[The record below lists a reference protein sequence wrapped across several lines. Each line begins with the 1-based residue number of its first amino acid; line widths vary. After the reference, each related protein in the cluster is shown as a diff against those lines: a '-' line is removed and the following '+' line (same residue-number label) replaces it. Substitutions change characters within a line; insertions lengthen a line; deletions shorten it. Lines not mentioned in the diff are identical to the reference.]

1 MYMACAWNSHL
12 NEYGQDFKLYSY
24 FWDALND
31 QNSWA
36 GSCTYDSPGIGF
48 PRECGG
54 RLNQW
59 NSIPVPGCQSVNGGQ
74 AVTFYILERQTDVYS
89 RQPPLPPNNG
99 LYAWFRSEDAD
110 VIWPSAV
117 GYLTAGPDTI
127 KGNVTKSYD
136 RLGGASEPVQ
146 YVQGPVSSSYRF
158 GTLLNTTFS
167 ICSVTRYTGTTWQGR
182 ILVGSDTNWFH
193 GHWQGNVGISYYDDW
208 IGPQTGWQGSTNWEV
223 TCSSRDPPSVYEF
236 STAITQTNQD
246 TVQGIGVN
254 FGGCCWATDTSDWAV
269 MELLV
274 YNTKLSPSQMQGI
287 TQWLLWKLEAG
298 TAASGIPQTVIPL
311 PGTCDTSQIPQFDS
325 FGNQNMVA
333 WFKSENASTTGW
345 FSVVSKAGAQLGSVS
360 NNDPLAYVAREA
372 GFGAAKPVKFVTG
385 FKSTQFSFGT
395 ILSQT
400 YTVCSV
406 TRYTGLSNQGN
417 VLVAGSAAGGWNQW
431 LHGHWH
437 TRTGVAMYD
446 GVWRSRQWNRN
457 MGTVQWIVLCGSN
470 GGGAILHDGLPVTAF
485 PQPPPTNMA
494 APLNRTLAVN
504 MDQTA
509 ASDFA
514 IMEVM
519 IWNRALTTD
528 EMTSVTTYLQCKLRV
543 GSV

>member
-1 MYMACAWNSHL
+1 
-12 NEYGQDFKLYSY
+12 
-24 FWDALND
+24 
-31 QNSWA
+31 
-36 GSCTYDSPGIGF
+36 
-48 PRECGG
+48 
-54 RLNQW
+54 
-59 NSIPVPGCQSVNGGQ
+59 
-74 AVTFYILERQTDVYS
+74 
-89 RQPPLPPNNG
+89 
-99 LYAWFRSEDAD
+99 
-110 VIWPSAV
+110 
-117 GYLTAGPDTI
+117 
-127 KGNVTKSYD
+127 
-136 RLGGASEPVQ
+136 
-146 YVQGPVSSSYRF
+146 
-158 GTLLNTTFS
+158 
-167 ICSVTRYTGTTWQGR
+167 
-182 ILVGSDTNWFH
+182 
-193 GHWQGNVGISYYDDW
+193 
-208 IGPQTGWQGSTNWEV
+208 
-223 TCSSRDPPSVYEF
+223 
-236 STAITQTNQD
+236 
-246 TVQGIGVN
+246 
-254 FGGCCWATDTSDWAV
+254 

-287 TQWLLWKLEAG
+287 TEWLLWKLEAG
-298 TAASGIPQTVIPL
+298 TAASGIAPVDIPL

-325 FGNQNMVA
+325 FGNQNLVA

-345 FSVVSKAGAQLGSVS
+345 FSVVSKAGAQLGQVS
-360 NNDPLAYVAREA
+360 NKDPLAYVAREA

-417 VLVAGSAAGGWNQW
+417 ILVGGSAADGWNQW

-470 GGGAILHDGLPVTAF
+470 GGSDILHDGLPVTAF
-485 PQPPPTNMA
+485 PRAPPTNMV

-504 MDQTA
+504 MNQTA

-519 IWNRALTTD
+519 VWNRVLTNA
-528 EMTSVTTYLQCKLRV
+528 EMSAVTTYLQCKLRT
-543 GSV
+543 GSP